1 MMGRS
6 GGSWEDKLNDLP
18 IPRGAETL
26 GIFLF
31 MGRWEDTSLSQKI
44 ESNKEGYTPL
54 VYKARELGKHL
65 PIVPNGRNR
74 SVCNRLGMG
83 RCIFPSSH
91 SAAFCTSASQ
101 CAPVVRITASQLH
114 QS

>member
-18 IPRGAETL
+18 NPKGAETL

-31 MGRWEDTSLSQKI
+31 MGRWEDISLSQKI
-44 ESNKEGYTPL
+44 ESNKQGHTPL

-74 SVCNRLGMG
+74 SVCNELGMG

-91 SAAFCTSASQ
+91 PPQPSAPLRHCACGASSHHTGS
-101 CAPVVRITASQLH
+101 I
-114 QS
+114 